1 MAVVQETLPTERKW
15 IGKSIR
21 RVEDPRFLIGR
32 GRYVDDISLPGL
44 LHAAILRSPVA
55 HARIKRIDIEAA
67 RRLDGV
73 VAVVTGAEAAEL
85 CNPLPDF
92 GPAPD
97 KHVWRC
103 LAHEKVRYVGE
114 GVAAVV
120 AENRYIAEDARDL
133 IEVEYEPLPAIVDPE
148 AALDPASP
156 LVHEPLGSN
165 LAYERTFTFGE
176 VDRDFAE
183 ADVVVCDRLRW
194 HRSGGQPLETVGAIA
209 SFDRATGMMTINTN
223 TLSFTSYLFMLA
235 GTLKVPAN
243 KLDVIPHPAG
253 GSFGSKLWAV
263 KVSAIAG
270 MLSKVSGRPV
280 KYLEDRVDNIS
291 NCDYHGS
298 DRVYDVELALTR
310 DGLMKA
316 LRIRSLDDY
325 GAYIQF
331 GVGHHGNALA
341 QVVGPYRIKS
351 VQYTVTAVMTN
362 KCQQGAY
369 RGFGSE
375 VNNWMLE

>member
-120 AENRYIAEDARDL
+120 AENRYVAEDALDL
-133 IEVEYEPLPAIVDPE
+133 IEVAYDPIAPVE
-148 AALDPASP
+148 DPQAALQPGSA

-165 LAYERTFTFGE
+165 QAYERTFTFGE
-176 VDRDFAE
+176 VDKDFAE
-183 ADVVVCDRLRW
+183 AEVVVRDHLRW
-194 HRSGGQPLETVGAIA
+194 HRSSAQPLETVGAVA
-209 SFDRATGMMTINTN
+209 DFDIGTGRLTIYCNS
-223 TLSFTSYLFMLA
+223 LSLSHFLFMVA
-235 GTLKVPAN
+235 NTLKVPSN
-243 KLDVIPHPAG
+243 K
-253 GSFGSKLWAV
+253 
-263 KVSAIAG
+263 
-270 MLSKVSGRPV
+270 
-280 KYLEDRVDNIS
+280 
-291 NCDYHGS
+291 
-298 DRVYDVELALTR
+298 
-310 DGLMKA
+310 
-316 LRIRSLDDY
+316 
-325 GAYIQF
+325 
-331 GVGHHGNALA
+331 
-341 QVVGPYRIKS
+341 
-351 VQYTVTAVMTN
+351 
-362 KCQQGAY
+362 
-369 RGFGSE
+369 
-375 VNNWMLE
+375 

>member
-73 VAVVTGAEAAEL
+73 VAGVTGAEAAEL

-114 GVAAVV
+114 GVAAIV

-133 IEVEYEPLPAIVDPE
+133 IEVDYEPLPAIVDPE

-183 ADVVVCDRLRW
+183 ADVVVRDRLRW
-194 HRSGGQPLETVGAIA
+194 HRSGGQPLETVGAVA
-209 SFDRATGMMTINTN
+209 QYDLGSGMLTISCNSLT
-223 TLSFTSYLFMLA
+223 FTHFLFMLA
-235 GTLKVPAN
+235 ATLKVPSN
-243 KLDVIPHPAG
+243 KLDIHPTNAG
-253 GSFGSKLWAV
+253 GSFGSKFWAV
-263 KVSAIAG
+263 KVAVLAG
-270 MLSKVSGRPV
+270 
-280 KYLEDRVDNIS
+280 
-291 NCDYHGS
+291 
-298 DRVYDVELALTR
+298 
-310 DGLMKA
+310 
-316 LRIRSLDDY
+316 
-325 GAYIQF
+325 
-331 GVGHHGNALA
+331 
-341 QVVGPYRIKS
+341 VVG
-351 VQYTVTAVMTN
+351 
-362 KCQQGAY
+362 
-369 RGFGSE
+369 
-375 VNNWMLE
+375 